1 MFMTNGSK
9 SGKRSRFLFG
19 PVIRDAGIFIAGILD
34 KDDKLL
40 KHGALVVAVTM
51 IGLIINY
58 FFQILIGRM
67 LGPVDYGIFGSLVS
81 IVYIFT
87 VLVATIETSITKMA
101 SEFNARN
108 EKGKVRT
115 LLTGY
120 SSRLLLIGIF
130 LFAVSFFL
138 SNFISD
144 VLGIPSALPILI
156 LSISFPLSFVQAVFT
171 GLLRGLQMFTQYSVI
186 SVVGTF
192 EKLVFGM
199 GLVMLGFGV
208 SGAIAGV
215 VLSGFGVLILSFF
228 FLRKYIAVQPTE
240 ISENSVIAYS
250 LPILTANLLL
260 AIITNMDV
268 IFAKYYLPSSEA
280 GMYAAASTLAKII
293 LFATGAIIT
302 AMFPKVSDMN
312 EKKKQTKSILRNGIL
327 YVFIMSIA
335 AIILAW
341 AFPDSITNF
350 IFGAEFLRSS
360 SLLFRF
366 CIAMMIASLCFVLV
380 NYDLAIRKNISWQ
393 IAAATVIEIALITI
407 FHSSSLGIID
417 SIIASDLILLG
428 GLIYMNRKEFF

>member
-1 MFMTNGSK
+1 MFMTSGSK
-9 SGKRSRFLFG
+9 TAKARFGFG
-19 PVIRDAGIFIAGILD
+19 PVVRDAGIFIAGILD

-51 IGLIINY
+51 LGLGINY
-58 FFQILIGRM
+58 FFQILVGRM

-81 IVYIFT
+81 IVYIFS

-101 SEFNARN
+101 SDFNARN

-120 SSRLLLIGIF
+120 SLRLFLIGMF

-138 SNFISD
+138 SSFISEI
-144 VLGIPSALPILI
+144 LGIPSALPILI

-171 GLLRGLQMFTQYSVI
+171 GLIRGLQMFTQYSVI

-192 EKLVFGM
+192 EKLVFGL

-215 VLSGFGVLILSFF
+215 VLSGFGVMIISFF
-228 FLRKYIAVQPTE
+228 FLRKYMEVQPVG

-250 LPILTANLLL
+250 MPILTANLLL
-260 AIITNMDV
+260 AVITNMDV
-268 IFAKYYLPSSEA
+268 IFAKYYLPSGEA

-312 EKKKQTKSILRNGIL
+312 EKKKQTKSILRNGLL
-327 YVFIMSIA
+327 YVSIMSLSA
-335 AIILAW
+335 LALAW
-341 AFPDSITNF
+341 AFPDSITSL
-350 IFGAEFLRSS
+350 IFGNEFIGSS
-360 SLLFRF
+360 PLLFRF
-366 CIAMMIASLCFVLV
+366 CIAMTIASLCFVLV
-380 NYDLAIRKNISWQ
+380 NYDLAIRKNVSWY
-393 IAAATVIEIALITI
+393 IAAATVIEIAIITMS
-407 FHSSSLGIID
+407 HSSSSGIID
-417 SIIASDLILLG
+417 AIIVSDILLFVS
-428 GLIYMNRKEFF
+428 LLYLNRKEIL